1 MVVLVC
7 NGNWS
12 MIGREIG
19 QVNYGCIW

>member
-12 MIGREIG
+12 MTGREIG